1 MKSLLLVPVIL
12 SVVASVVSADVYL
25 KHESHTEEYYYG
37 GRVRPAEDDVFEVW
51 IGDKRMSYISEHRKI
66 IIDVG
71 KNLLTFVNRDDS
83 TYAETPL
90 PLDWTNVMPE
100 ETVAWLARYERHGT
114 VKKTDEVKQIDGK
127 DCRCYE
133 VNSWINVEDSR
144 YSERDEKIW
153 VTTDLPIDWEVFGDI
168 GADFQRVRN
177 NAAAFV
183 TELSSIEGY
192 PIAVESERYIKG
204 FGVKSIDEVTEIAD
218 KTPPAGVYSVPDG
231 FEKKEKLSR
240 GDLMR

>member
-1 MKSLLLVPVIL
+1 MKSLFWLAVIL
-12 SVVASVVSADVYL
+12 FAVAPAVSADVYI

-51 IGDKRMSYISEHRKI
+51 VGDDRMSYISEHRKV

-83 TYAETPL
+83 TYAETSL
-90 PLDWTNVMPE
+90 PLDWASIMPE

-114 VKKTDEVKQIDGK
+114 VTKTDEVKQIDGK

-144 YSERDEKIW
+144 YNETDEKIW
-153 VTTDLPIDWEVFGDI
+153 VTTDLPIDWDVFGDI
-168 GADFQRVRN
+168 GADFRRLRN
-177 NAAAFV
+177 NAADFV
-183 TELSSIEGY
+183 AALSSIEGY

-204 FGVKSIDEVTEIAD
+204 FGVKTFDEVTEIAEE
-218 KTPPAGVYSVPDG
+218 PPPVGVYSVPKG

-240 GDLMR
+240 GDLSR